1 MKEGMGGI
9 VDADVRGYVDSMDR
23 TRRREVLRQRV
34 NDGRIWRRLGKWLRA
49 GVMADGVRTPP
60 ETGVVQGGVS
70 SPVLAHIFLHQVLD
84 EWVEREGQPRLKGRS
99 FLTRCADDFVIGCEL
114 EADAQKIMG
123 VLPKRF
129 ARVGLR
135 LHPTKTTLV
144 GCRKPKAS
152 QAWAHGHGTFECR
165 GFTHDGARTRRGF
178 WVIKRRT
185 ARKRL
190 RRTQQA
196 WWPWCRHNRHAPRP
210 YQERRLCVK
219 RRGHVRD
226 DGIRGNFPLL
236 ENVRR
241 DAEQAWRYGWS
252 RRSSKSAIDW
262 EKFQK
267 LLAIYVLP
275 TPKIV
280 PNS

>member
-1 MKEGMGGI
+1 MHEGIGWI
-9 VDADVRGYVDSMDR
+9 VDADVRGYVESIDR
-23 TRRREVLRQRV
+23 TCLREVLRKRV
-34 NDGRIWRRLGKWLRA
+34 NDGSILRLIGKWLRA
-49 GVMADGVRTPP
+49 GVMERGELTHP
-60 ETGVVQGGVS
+60 ETGVVQGGVI
-70 SPVLAHIFLHQVLD
+70 SPVLANIFLHHVLD
-84 EWVEREGQPRLKGRS
+84 EWFEREVQPRLKGRS
-99 FLTRCADDFVIGCEL
+99 FLTRFADDFVIGCEL

-129 ARVGLR
+129 ARFGLR
-135 LHPTKTTLV
+135 IHPTKTTLV
-144 GCRKPKAS
+144 VFRKPKAS
-152 QAWAHGHGTFECR
+152 QASAHGNGTCEFL
-165 GFTHDGARTRRGF
+165 GFTHYWARTRRGF

-190 RRTQQA
+190 RRTQKALWQ
-196 WWPWCRHNRHAPRP
+196 WCRYNRHAPLQ
-210 YQERRLCVK
+210 YQYRMLCVK
-219 RRGHVRD
+219 LRGHFRY

-241 DAEQAWRYGWS
+241 YAEKAWRYWLS

-267 LLAIYVLP
+267 LLALYSLP

-280 PNS
+280 HNI